1 MQIVPLAMSKIHSMV
16 KTKNIPSSWVT
27 AELRSD
33 HAGETG
39 AIWIYRGILATTRDQ
54 SVREFAQHH
63 LRTEQQH
70 LALIERFLHKENR
83 SYLLPLW
90 RLAGFLTGALP
101 SIISSQAVFATI
113 SAVETFVV
121 LHYQAQINR
130 LQTQSSWADLCEILQ
145 SCCDDEV
152 KHESEAAFLLREK
165 PGFLLQNWC
174 RLVSLGSDLA
184 VKLARIL

>member
-16 KTKNIPSSWVT
+16 ETRNITSSWVT

-39 AIWIYRGILATTRDQ
+39 AIWIYRGILATTQEQ

-70 LALIERFLHKENR
+70 LALIEKFLHKENR

-101 SIISSQAVFATI
+101 SIISSRAVFATI

-121 LHYQAQINR
+121 LHYQSQINR
-130 LQTQSSWADLCEILQ
+130 LQTQSSWADLCKVLQ
-145 SCCDDEV
+145 SCCDDEA
-152 KHESEAAFLLREK
+152 KHESEAAFLLGEQ
-165 PGFLLQNWC
+165 PGFLLRNWC
-174 RLVSLGSDLA
+174 RLVSLGSALA

>member
-16 KTKNIPSSWVT
+16 ETTNITSSWVT

-39 AIWIYRGILATTRDQ
+39 AIWIYRGILATTQEQ

-70 LALIERFLHKENR
+70 LALIEKFLHKENR

-130 LQTQSSWADLCEILQ
+130 LQTQSSWADLCKVLQ
-145 SCCDDEV
+145 SCCDDEA
-152 KHESEAAFLLREK
+152 KHESEAAFLLGEK
-165 PGFLLQNWC
+165 PGFLLRNWC
-174 RLVSLGSDLA
+174 RLVSLGSALA